1 MASELQRQQRVSARE
16 QSVQTITNNN
26 LTWIDT
32 IYRKGSAYN
41 KIKTYES
48 NFSSTLISY

>member
-26 LTWIDT
+26 LTWMDIQNPT
-32 IYRKGSAYN
+32 RN
-41 KIKTYES
+41 VMQVRQRFKILLVRV
-48 NFSSTLISY
+48 NGG